1 MAPIALV
8 EFAFVNPHPLLQ
20 RVRYLAALPIVF
32 ASSVSIIFCATTTAA
47 SGLWSCQ
54 YDLAGRYATAL
65 MLVIP
70 FFVATIFTAVVMLEP
85 DIYTIGTEKAIEG
98 GLTRI
103 ARGEVDATPPKDIT
117 STSPRLSSLA
127 MFGLR
132 SQRSIL

>member
-1 MAPIALV
+1 
-8 EFAFVNPHPLLQ
+8 
-20 RVRYLAALPIVF
+20 
-32 ASSVSIIFCATTTAA
+32 
-47 SGLWSCQ
+47 
-54 YDLAGRYATAL
+54 

-85 DIYTIGTEKAIEG
+85 DIYTIGTEKATEG
-98 GLTRI
+98 GRTSI

-132 SQRSIL
+132 SQRAILALLVGFLILSVYLQVAYYPRTAPARTLQPPFSTLPPAH